1 MESADERGHCLS
13 GSHVF
18 LEDQL
23 RLIDLLRHSCM
34 QTSHSQHLF
43 HKNSLHDFTCTSP
56 FVCFFPCFE
65 CLFGMLILSMTMNRA
80 LPVFLTSAFLAEPTW
95 HCQGRTALHVAAL
108 NCHANVVKD
117 LLAARAVQAVD
128 CHGES
133 LKSHTN
139 TCQEA
144 LLETRRIDVNVRVK
158 LHNSRAQG
166 GL

>member
-1 MESADERGHCLS
+1 MYISLCVLFSVLRVLVWDADSVDDHESRFAG
-13 GSHVF
+13 
-18 LEDQL
+18 
-23 RLIDLLRHSCM
+23 LL
-34 QTSHSQHLF
+34 
-43 HKNSLHDFTCTSP
+43 
-56 FVCFFPCFE
+56 
-65 CLFGMLILSMTMNRA
+65 
-80 LPVFLTSAFLAEPTW
+80 AFLAEPTW

-144 LLETRRIDVNVRVK
+144 LLETRRRDVNVRVK
-158 LHNSRAQG
+158 LHNSGAQG